1 MDSTLNAL
9 HLIVN
14 ASVVVQIIMA
24 ILVVL
29 SVLSWYAIFSK
40 SAALRRAQAQSDGFE
55 REFLSAQNIGH
66 LFQGSL
72 NNRAQ
77 AGSLERIFIAGMQGF
92 EQASGQHPNARL
104 EFAQRS
110 MKATFQREI
119 DGLETQL
126 PFLASVGSVSPYIG
140 LLGTVWGIMSS
151 FHSIGM
157 LKSASLATVAP
168 GISEALVAT
177 AIGLAVAVPATIGF
191 NIFMGK
197 LSQVDTLL
205 VNFAGVFLNRVQ
217 REINAHRPVQRTG
230 ATEM

>member
-29 SVLSWYAIFSK
+29 SLLSWYAIFSK

-140 LLGTVWGIMSS
+140 LLGTVWGIMTAFMGLSVAEQS
-151 FHSIGM
+151 T
-157 LKSASLATVAP
+157 LASVAP
-168 GISEALVAT
+168 GIAEALIAT
-177 AIGLAVAVPATIGF
+177 ALGLFAAIPAVLAYNRFTA
-191 NIFMGK
+191 
-197 LSQVDTLL
+197 QVDRLTLRYESFIDDFSNTL
-205 VNFAGVFLNRVQ
+205 QAQ
-217 REINAHRPVQRTG
+217 S
-230 ATEM
+230 

>member
-140 LLGTVWGIMSS
+140 LLGTVWGIMTAFMGLSVAEQS
-151 FHSIGM
+151 T
-157 LKSASLATVAP
+157 LASVAP
-168 GISEALVAT
+168 GIAEALIAT
-177 AIGLAVAVPATIGF
+177 ALGLFAAIPAVLAYNRFTA
-191 NIFMGK
+191 
-197 LSQVDTLL
+197 QVDRLTLRYESFIDDFSNTL
-205 VNFAGVFLNRVQ
+205 QAQ
-217 REINAHRPVQRTG
+217 S
-230 ATEM
+230 